1 MYKIVL
7 SLAGAL
13 LLGGGAGWYGL
24 TSSRASEPIVPA
36 VNREMEQL
44 LAQALEPRSSS
55 AAPPS
60 HAAPAPAERSLS
72 SPAPSNAEPSLE
84 AASPSFQSAQPSNP
98 AHTTSAPTTP
108 LPPSLPP
115 EAVAPSASQSA
126 AIDLN
131 KATLEQLLTLPGIG
145 ESKGKAILELRSRLG
160 AFRTV
165 GQLKDVKGIGDK
177 TMGKLRPLVRV
188 GGS

>member
-24 TSSRASEPIVPA
+24 TSSRASEPTVPA

-44 LAQALEPRSSS
+44 LAQAPEPRSSS
-55 AAPPS
+55 ASPPPK
-60 HAAPAPAERSLS
+60 AAPAPAERSLS

-84 AASPSFQSAQPSNP
+84 AASPP
-98 AHTTSAPTTP
+98 AAM
-108 LPPSLPP
+108 
-115 EAVAPSASQSA
+115 VPSASQSA

-165 GQLKDVKGIGDK
+165 EQLKDVKGIGDK